1 MPDRANAFRRP
12 SAAPRL
18 RAAILRGTNFRSH
31 VTSRLFSSSA
41 LVALCLAF
49 ESCSELTAPPAVAQ
63 PLSSYGGHAAELFDD
78 TIEPSAVGF
87 EVGGGGQ
94 LSAAQALTERTQ
106 SADSVLL
113 ARVVTVTS
121 QPDPAGRSW
130 QVGLHTLANLAGP
143 RPRSG
148 DFTLSVAASDP
159 AAGILRAVEA
169 RLVGVTFVVLL
180 REFAS
185 ASSERGGSV
194 TATHFH
200 VVHDSREQLD
210 AIHAAAVLGEV
221 R

>member
-1 MPDRANAFRRP
+1 M
-12 SAAPRL
+12 
-18 RAAILRGTNFRSH
+18 
-31 VTSRLFSSSA
+31 
-41 LVALCLAF
+41 
-49 ESCSELTAPPAVAQ
+49 TAPPAVAQ

-94 LSAAQALTERTQ
+94 LLAAQALTERTQ
-106 SADSVLL
+106 SADSVVL

-130 QVGLHTLANLAGP
+130 QVGLRTLAHLAGP
-143 RPRSG
+143 RPRTG

-180 REFAS
+180 RDFAS
-185 ASSERGGSV
+185 GERGGSV

-200 VVHDSREQLD
+200 VVRDSREQLD

>member
-1 MPDRANAFRRP
+1 M
-12 SAAPRL
+12 S
-18 RAAILRGTNFRSH
+18 
-31 VTSRLFSSSA
+31 SRLFSSSA
-41 LVALCLAF
+41 LLALCLAF
-49 ESCSELTAPPAVAQ
+49 ESCTDMTAPPAVAQ

-87 EVGGGGQ
+87 EIGGGG

-106 SADSVLL
+106 SADCVVL

-121 QPDPAGRSW
+121 LPDPAGRSW

-180 REFAS
+180 RDFAS
-185 ASSERGGSV
+185 GSGERGGS
-194 TATHFH
+194 ATHFH
-200 VVHDSREQLD
+200 VVRDSREQLD